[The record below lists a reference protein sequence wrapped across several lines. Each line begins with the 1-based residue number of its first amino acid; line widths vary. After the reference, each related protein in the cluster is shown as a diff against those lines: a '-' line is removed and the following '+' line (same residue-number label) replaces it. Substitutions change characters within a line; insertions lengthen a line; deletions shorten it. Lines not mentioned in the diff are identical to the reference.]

1 MSTSAAVIGDK
12 REFAVKRAAPARRR
26 GLDAG
31 MLIGIAVAVAALVT
45 AIAATGVSARYFF
58 QPTSILIVI
67 GGTLGAM
74 LITTPL
80 PSLRLAARCALDLFS
95 AESSPDRKE
104 LVEEIGSYART
115 VRIQG
120 LLAIEPAIDR
130 VSHHFLREALLLA
143 MDATERHELKSAL
156 ENKIRFC
163 ERQSETAAKVLEVAG
178 GIAPTM
184 GVLGTV
190 VGLIDVL
197 RHFSS
202 VSTIAS
208 GVGTAFTST
217 FYGLALA
224 NLVLLPAA
232 CRIRA
237 WALETFDLQE
247 MMTEGALCLFD
258 GVHPRLVRQRL
269 GSFLSA
275 VTERDEPIRDF
286 ESAAEATQL

>member
-1 MSTSAAVIGDK
+1 MATSAAVIGDK
-12 REFAVKRAAPARRR
+12 PEFRAQRAVPVRR
-26 GLDAG
+26 GGLDIG
-31 MLIGIAVAVAALVT
+31 MLTGIAVALVALIA
-45 AIAATGVSARYFF
+45 AIAATGISARYFF
-58 QPTSILIVI
+58 QPTSILIVV

-80 PSLRLAARCALDLFS
+80 PTLMLAFRCTLNLFS
-95 AESSPDRKE
+95 ADSSPNRKE
-104 LVEEIGSYART
+104 LTEEIGGYART
-115 VRIQG
+115 VRLQG
-120 LLAIEPAIDR
+120 ILAIEPGIDR
-130 VSHHFLREALLLA
+130 VSHGFLREALLLA
-143 MDATERHELKSAL
+143 MDTTERQELQSAI

-163 ERQSETAAKVLEVAG
+163 ERQSEAVAKVLEVAG
-178 GIAPTM
+178 GLTPTM

-202 VSTIAS
+202 VSMIAS

-247 MMTEGALCLFD
+247 MMKEGALCLFD

-269 GSFLSA
+269 SSFLSA
-275 VTERDEPIRDF
+275 VPDRDDSTRTF
-286 ESAAEATQL
+286 ESAAEAVQR

>member
-1 MSTSAAVIGDK
+1 VATSAAVIGDK
-12 REFAVKRAAPARRR
+12 PEFGAQQAVPVRRR
-26 GLDAG
+26 GLDVG
-31 MLIGIAVAVAALVT
+31 VLMGIAVALVALVT

-58 QPTSILIVI
+58 QPTSILIVF

-80 PSLRLAARCALDLFS
+80 PTLMLAVRCTLNLFS
-95 AESSPDRKE
+95 AENSPNRKE
-104 LVEEIGSYART
+104 LIEEIGSYART

-120 LLAIEPAIDR
+120 MLAIEPGIDR
-130 VSHHFLREALLLA
+130 VSHGFLREALLLA
-143 MDATERHELKSAL
+143 MDATERHELQSAL

-163 ERQSETAAKVLEVAG
+163 ERQSEAVAKVLEAAG
-178 GIAPTM
+178 GLTPTM

-202 VSTIAS
+202 VSVIAP

-247 MMTEGALCLFD
+247 MMKEGALCLFD

-269 GSFLSA
+269 SSFLSA
-275 VTERDEPIRDF
+275 GPDRDDSIRPF
-286 ESAAEATQL
+286 ESAAEAAQR

>member
-1 MSTSAAVIGDK
+1 MASSAAVIGDRDIRARQSAHGK
-12 REFAVKRAAPARRR
+12 RG
-26 GLDAG
+26 GLDLG
-31 MLIGIAVAVAALVT
+31 MLTGIAVALVALVA

-58 QPTSILIVI
+58 QPASILIVA

-80 PSLRLAARCALDLFS
+80 STLMLAVRSTLDLFS
-95 AESSPDRKE
+95 SDNSPSRKE
-104 LVEEIGSYART
+104 LIEEIGSYART
-115 VRIQG
+115 VRMHGMLAMEPG
-120 LLAIEPAIDR
+120 LDR
-130 VSHHFLREALLLA
+130 VSHGFLRNALLLA
-143 MDATERHELKSAL
+143 LDATDRNELQSAL

-163 ERQSETAAKVLEVAG
+163 ERQRETVAKVLEAAG
-178 GIAPTM
+178 GLTPAM

-197 RHFSS
+197 RHFSNMS
-202 VSTIAS
+202 VIAS

-237 WALETFDLQE
+237 RALETFDLQE
-247 MMTEGALCLFD
+247 LMKEGALCLFD
-258 GVHPRLVRQRL
+258 GVHPRLVRQQL
-269 GSFLSA
+269 SSFLSA
-275 VTERDEPIRDF
+275 VTDRDDSVGTF
-286 ESAAEATQL
+286 QSAGEAVQR

>member
-1 MSTSAAVIGDK
+1 VATSAAVIGD
-12 REFAVKRAAPARRR
+12 RDFSAQRAVPGRR
-26 GLDAG
+26 GGLDVG
-31 MLIGIAVAVAALVT
+31 MLTGIAVALVALVA

-58 QPTSILIVI
+58 QPASMLIVA

-80 PSLRLAARCALDLFS
+80 PTLMLAVRRTLNLFS

-104 LVEEIGSYART
+104 LIEEIGSYART
-115 VRIQG
+115 VRLQG
-120 LLAIEPAIDR
+120 MLAIEPGIDH
-130 VSHHFLREALLLA
+130 VSHGFLREALLLA
-143 MDATERHELKSAL
+143 MEATDRTELQSAL

-163 ERQSETAAKVLEVAG
+163 ERQSETVAKVLEAAG
-178 GIAPTM
+178 GLTPAM

-247 MMTEGALCLFD
+247 MMKEGALCLFD

-275 VTERDEPIRDF
+275 VSDRDDSIRSF
-286 ESAAEATQL
+286 GSAAEAVQR